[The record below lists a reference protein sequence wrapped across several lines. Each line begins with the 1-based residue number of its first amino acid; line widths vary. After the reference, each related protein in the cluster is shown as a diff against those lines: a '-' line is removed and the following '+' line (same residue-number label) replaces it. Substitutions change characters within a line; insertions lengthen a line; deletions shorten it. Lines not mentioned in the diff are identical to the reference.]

1 MSEFFAGIAA
11 AVVIALMG
19 FLLFDLG
26 STDFRG
32 TIEGRCTVE
41 GYFFIKG
48 QRFDCQPV
56 KG

>member
-26 STDFRG
+26 SADFRG